1 MKTSAGLVIIYNNK
15 ILLAHPTNAPWY
27 GSFSIPKGEINEAED
42 LLDAAIRE
50 TKEEIGVKYGRT
62 YIDQT
67 PHMIEYKDKKGKTY
81 KIVWYFIIKVPAP
94 PMEIELQLE
103 EVDEAGFYDKEEATK
118 RITPKLLPVLEH
130 LN

>member
-27 GSFSIPKGEINEAED
+27 GSFSIPKGEVEEGED
-42 LLDAAIRE
+42 LLKAAIRE
-50 TKEEIGVKYGRT
+50 TKEEVGVTYSSV
-62 YIDQT
+62 YIDKT
-67 PHMIEYKDKKGKTY
+67 PHMIEYKDKKGKVY
-81 KIVWYFIIKVPAP
+81 KTVWYFIIKVFAP
-94 PMEIELQLE
+94 PIEMELQLE

-130 LN
+130 LV